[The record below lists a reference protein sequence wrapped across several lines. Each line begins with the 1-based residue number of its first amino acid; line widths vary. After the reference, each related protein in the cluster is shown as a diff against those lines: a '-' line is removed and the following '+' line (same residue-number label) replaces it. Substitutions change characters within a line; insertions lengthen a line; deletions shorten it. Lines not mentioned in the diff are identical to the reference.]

1 MYTGCVLG
9 YLNTGYAYIWR
20 PAPTLCQFQQLSTS
34 KLAEE
39 HWYPPPPPI
48 LLGMCR
54 WPLSAPTPFK
64 SILLLTID
72 PILVSFEQM

>member
-20 PAPTLCQFQQLSTS
+20 PAPTLCQFQRPVGRRTLVS
-34 KLAEE
+34 
-39 HWYPPPPPI
+39 PPSPPPI

-64 SILLLTID
+64 SILLQTID